1 MHQSSNS
8 AAAGRREP
16 PRCDAR
22 PRNQSFNRAG
32 PLLRRPP
39 YQEQGRRPQFHPD
52 YRDRPPGP
60 PPGRPNFI
68 VQLRRDS
75 PKEARQPEAEAVIR
89 RLKFQPQKAN
99 FIPPPSQVSA
109 ALFYEQWSEALGT
122 MVQLWGM
129 KLNDEG
135 FLFSPRHIANV
146 EAPSDRMELN
156 SRLKVLFLEKLE
168 ELKEGEL
175 VQRWRKKLET
185 LMGEHR
191 RVSDLVHNNSSS
203 LRVFDELWEK
213 RKGLEGER
221 KVISNRIEEFQ
232 SALRCIEEYLKEEG
246 KNKEMDVEVFQ
257 FVGGNIEWERI
268 YKLMM
273 RECRRLDDGL
283 PIYAHRRGIVRQIH
297 CEQVPAI
304 LNFYSLIV

>member
-1 MHQSSNS
+1 MHQSNNS
-8 AAAGRREP
+8 AAAGRGEP

-22 PRNQSFNRAG
+22 PRNHSFNRPA
-32 PLLRRPP
+32 PP
-39 YQEQGRRPQFHPD
+39 IRLSQGRRPQFHPD

-75 PKEARQPEAEAVIR
+75 PKEVKQSDAESVIR
-89 RLKFQPQKAN
+89 RLRFQPQKSN
-99 FIPPPSQVSA
+99 FIPPPNQLSA

-129 KLNDEG
+129 KLNDEE
-135 FLFSPRHIANV
+135 FLFSPRLVANV
-146 EAPSDRMELN
+146 EAPSDRIELN
-156 SRLKVLFLEKLE
+156 SRLKVLFLEKLK

-175 VQRWRKKLET
+175 VQRWRKKLEA
-185 LMGEHR
+185 LMEEHR
-191 RVSDLVHNNSSS
+191 RVSGLVHNHNSSM
-203 LRVFDELWEK
+203 RVFNELWEK
-213 RKGLEGER
+213 REGLDGER
-221 KVISNRIEEFQ
+221 NVISNRIEEFR

-246 KNKEMDVEVFQ
+246 MNKEMDVEVFQ

-283 PIYAHRRGIVRQIH
+283 PIYAHRRGIMRQIH
-297 CEQVPAI
+297 CEQVPDF
-304 LNFYSLIV
+304 LDLHSLIF